1 MLFDS
6 EQSPAGFTD
15 QHSEYGVNVT
25 VEELVQLKIGGAGLN
40 LAAHRNALAAMAGGH
55 HSAFRGR
62 GVDFD
67 ETRIYQPGDDVRN
80 IDWRV
85 TARTGKAHTK
95 IFREERE
102 RPIYIVVDQGATMYF
117 GSQVCFKS
125 VAAARVAAILAWGAM
140 ENKDRIGGLVFSDW
154 DHQELRPREGK
165 KGIQAFFRTLV
176 NYNQAIGPHIR
187 HSDKPNTR
195 PLTNAIAT
203 LNRIVKPGSL
213 VFVISD
219 FHDFDDFTWQNLS
232 LLSRHNDIIG
242 TLIYDKMELELP
254 PPGTYGFSDGEK
266 RLRVDTSAKALRN
279 KYTQRF
285 TQHHKRVRG
294 RLMELGIALIDIATH
309 ANLNDTLRVAL
320 GKRTQVRRR

>member
-1 MLFDS
+1 MIFDS
-6 EQSPAGFTD
+6 NSPLSTSLT

-25 VEELVQLKIGGAGLN
+25 MEELVQLKVGGAGLN
-40 LAAHRNALAAMAGGH
+40 LSAHRNALAAMAGGH

-62 GVDFD
+62 GIDFD
-67 ETRIYQPGDDVRN
+67 ESRIYQAGDDVRN

-85 TARTGKAHTK
+85 TARTGKTHTK

-125 VAAARVAAILAWGAM
+125 VAAARAAAILAWGAM

-154 DHQELRPREGK
+154 EHQELRPREGK
-165 KGIQAFFRTLV
+165 KGIQSLFRTLV
-176 NYNQAIGPHIR
+176 NFNQAIGPHIKR
-187 HSDKPNTR
+187 KTKPQAR

-213 VFVISD
+213 VFIISD

-232 LLSRHNDIIG
+232 LLARHNDIIG
-242 TLIYDKMELELP
+242 TYIYDQMELELP
-254 PPGTYGFSDGEK
+254 PMGTYGFSDGQK
-266 RLRVDTSAKALRN
+266 RLRVNTGVKSLRN

-285 TQHHKRVRG
+285 TQHHKRVRS
-294 RLMELGIALIDIATH
+294 RLMELGIALIDLSTH
-309 ANLNDTLRVAL
+309 AKHNETIKAAL
-320 GKRTQVRRR
+320 GKRTQRRRR